1 MIVLWKEHG
10 RKEPWLDDKKEHDD
24 DVTFCDCFA
33 PVPFVLL
40 ERVQMS
46 NFYLCVSSEARM
58 YRVESGTLR
67 MGIPKRR
74 AFCPWYKTVCHS
86 QQERNIP
93 FSQIRVRCGLFRF
106 ACSSSSHSHSG
117 NFLNARRKRN
127 VEYVEVIRHGT
138 LHICSMREYLE
149 KLSVLKFSS
158 QDLLERFNT
167 WQLTPTC
174 TRKDMFSDPF
184 SGVVLNSL
192 IWNLKLFLLT

>member
-1 MIVLWKEHG
+1 MTDMSHMTVKEHG
-10 RKEPWLDDKKEHDD
+10 ESRRLQTKGLGQKTSTNVKFLPL
-24 DVTFCDCFA
+24 CFFWSTN
-33 PVPFVLL
+33 VP
-40 ERVQMS
+40 
-46 NFYLCVSSEARM
+46 
-58 YRVESGTLR
+58 SG
-67 MGIPKRR
+67 
-74 AFCPWYKTVCHS
+74 
-86 QQERNIP
+86 ERNVAYGYSETKGLLP
-93 FSQIRVRCGLFRF
+93 LVQNRLSFATRTQHSVFPNSGQVWAVQICVFIIVT
-106 ACSSSSHSHSG
+106 ASHSHSG

-138 LHICSMREYLE
+138 LRICSMREYLE

>member
-1 MIVLWKEHG
+1 MYCEKNMVGKN
-10 RKEPWLDDKKEHDD
+10 HDWMTRRNTMMTSC

-138 LHICSMREYLE
+138 LRICSMREYLE

-167 WQLTPTC
+167 
-174 TRKDMFSDPF
+174 
-184 SGVVLNSL
+184 
-192 IWNLKLFLLT
+192 

>member
-1 MIVLWKEHG
+1 MIVLHLSLLFFWNEYKCQIS
-10 RKEPWLDDKKEHDD
+10 
-24 DVTFCDCFA
+24 TFVF
-33 PVPFVLL
+33 LL
-40 ERVQMS
+40 KHECTEWRAER
-46 NFYLCVSSEARM
+46 CVWVFR
-58 YRVESGTLR
+58 
-67 MGIPKRR
+67 KRR

-167 WQLTPTC
+167 
-174 TRKDMFSDPF
+174 
-184 SGVVLNSL
+184 
-192 IWNLKLFLLT
+192 

>member
-1 MIVLWKEHG
+1 MIVLHLSLLFFWNEYKCQISTFVFLL
-10 RKEPWLDDKKEHDD
+10 KHD
-24 DVTFCDCFA
+24 
-33 PVPFVLL
+33 
-40 ERVQMS
+40 
-46 NFYLCVSSEARM
+46 RM
-58 YRVESGTLR
+58 YRVERGTLR

-138 LHICSMREYLE
+138 LRICSMREYLE

-167 WQLTPTC
+167 
-174 TRKDMFSDPF
+174 
-184 SGVVLNSL
+184 
-192 IWNLKLFLLT
+192 